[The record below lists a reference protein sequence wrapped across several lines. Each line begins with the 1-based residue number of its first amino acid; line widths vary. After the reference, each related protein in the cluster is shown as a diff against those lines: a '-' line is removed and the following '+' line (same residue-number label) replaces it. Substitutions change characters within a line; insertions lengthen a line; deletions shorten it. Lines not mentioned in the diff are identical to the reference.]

1 MLDLWRISAF
11 NSLSGEGGLYYSA
24 RWHTAGHRIVYLAE
38 SAAGALV
45 ESLVYTELNE
55 RNWPRFYD
63 LMQIAAL
70 DDIEIET
77 LNVPMGDDWKRF
89 PIITRGLGDGWLNS
103 KRTALARVPSAI
115 LPNTWNVLLNPEHL
129 AAGQIRIIETTKT
142 EYDLRLFPKLGVLS
156 AKSDTR

>member
-142 EYDLRLFPKLGVLS
+142 EYDLRLFPKLGVL
-156 AKSDTR
+156 